1 VQVAGALIELRR
13 MTEAEEVLA
22 GLGEAGEGSPAVHL
36 QRGRLLCLGGDLT
49 GGAAELEKA
58 AALAPDAPAPLASLG
73 FVLLQLGRTER
84 ADSVL
89 AVAQELDPANAEVCF
104 LLGVAHRET
113 GRLEE
118 SELMLRRALEL
129 RPRDER
135 ALFELGVLLE
145 RMDRAE
151 EAAGIFGEVLEVN
164 PLNAVAR
171 NYLGFMLADRGIRL
185 QESLAHLEI
194 AVAQEP
200 DNGYFLDSLGWV
212 RYRLGDLRQATKLL
226 ERAAALADIAP
237 IRAHLA
243 EVYERQ
249 GMISQA
255 RDNWRRALA
264 LEPDHPEWGKR
275 LEALGDE

>member
-1 VQVAGALIELRR
+1 
-13 MTEAEEVLA
+13 
-22 GLGEAGEGSPAVHL
+22 
-36 QRGRLLCLGGDLT
+36 
-49 GGAAELEKA
+49 
-58 AALAPDAPAPLASLG
+58 
-73 FVLLQLGRTER
+73 VLLQLGRTEQ

-89 AVAQELDPANAEVCF
+89 AVAQQLDPANAEVCF

-118 SELMLRRALEL
+118 SEVMLRRALDL

-135 ALFELGVLLE
+135 TLFELGVLLE
-145 RMDRAE
+145 RMDRAD
-151 EAAGIFGEVLEVN
+151 EAAAVFDQVLEID
-164 PLNAVAR
+164 PSNAVAR

-200 DNGYFLDSLGWV
+200 SNGYYLDSLGWV
-212 RYRLGDLRQATKLL
+212 HYRLGDLREATELL
-226 ERAAALADIAP
+226 ERAVALVDIAP

-249 GMISQA
+249 GMIPEA
-255 RDNWRRALA
+255 RANWRRAVA
-264 LEPDHPEWGKR
+264 LEPDNAEWGKR